1 MSNIRQFRTHIS
13 DSKRQTKSASIRHF
27 WSVRR
32 PVSKTAGSHTRPVL
46 LLLQFLSPP
55 SLDYLQL
62 VQICAMCNLMIGIG
76 ADPLARQDSK
86 KDEKAPTPQGRRA
99 RKKEEIRQRIANEA
113 KRLFLER
120 GFAATTVEDIAAAAD
135 ISQRSFFDYFPVK
148 EDVVLAWHDEFQSA
162 FISNLLNRPASEAPI
177 VAAREALIETVG
189 KYGLDDVRNH
199 AVLCK
204 ERAIKAR
211 DQLKYALLEGALA
224 DALSQRSKGKIDEL
238 RTRLVAMLVVGALRV
253 TGEVDMARN
262 ETRRPVLRVRHI
274 TQILRSEIEKLGDA
288 D

>member
-1 MSNIRQFRTHIS
+1 
-13 DSKRQTKSASIRHF
+13 
-27 WSVRR
+27 
-32 PVSKTAGSHTRPVL
+32 
-46 LLLQFLSPP
+46 LSP
-55 SLDYLQL
+55 
-62 VQICAMCNLMIGIG
+62 
-76 ADPLARQDSK
+76 RDSNES
-86 KDEKAPTPQGRRA
+86 EKSRATQGRRA
-99 RKKEEIRQRIANEA
+99 RKKEEIRQRIANAA
-113 KRLFLER
+113 KELFLKR
-120 GFAATTVEDIAAAAD
+120 GFAATTIEDIAAAAD

-162 FISNLLNRPASEAPI
+162 FIANLLNRPANEAPI

-199 AVLCK
+199 AILCQ

-224 DALSQRSKGKIDEL
+224 DALSQRSKGKVDEL
-238 RTRLVAMLVVGALRV
+238 RIRLVAMLVVGALRV

-262 ETRRPVLRVRHI
+262 ETRKPAPRVRHI
-274 TQILRSEIEKLGDA
+274 TQILRTEINKLGDA